1 MDDIRLVEASDEY
14 LVLETATGERYRLL
28 LDDQLRAATKRT
40 LATKSV
46 SDTMSPREIQE
57 QIRAGA
63 SVAHLA
69 SITGLASELIEKFAA
84 PVLDEIAFVVA
95 SAQSIRLSI
104 AGSRPNTTEHVE
116 FGEVIAARLRA
127 SGASENQ
134 WQAIKLEGSAWRVS
148 VNFNLGTE
156 SHLAAW
162 LFEPKKLTLAP
173 ENDMA
178 IRLSTEEIL
187 ATLPPA
193 SLRVLSTEE
202 PVAEVPVAE
211 IVAQIDHQSLESE
224 LDHQLEVETSATTDL
239 LEAMRRKRENRK
251 VEPEQP
257 QSNNEVESATPLVA
271 AVSEEIANAETE
283 IIDPETVDRLP
294 AKPAQSEPKKQ
305 RASMPSWDQIVFGA
319 KADD

>member
-1 MDDIRLVEASDEY
+1 MDDIRLVETGDEY

-40 LATKSV
+40 LATSSV

-57 QIRAGA
+57 QIRAGV

-84 PVLDEIAFVVA
+84 PVIDEIAFVVA
-95 SAQSIRLSI
+95 SAKSIRLSI
-104 AGSRPNTTEHVE
+104 AGTRPNTTEHVE
-116 FGEVIAARLRA
+116 FGEVIAGRLRA
-127 SGASENQ
+127 SGATDSE
-134 WQAIKLEGSAWRVS
+134 WQAIKLEGSAWRLS
-148 VNFNLGTE
+148 VNFVLGGD
-156 SHLAAW
+156 SHIAAW

-187 ATLPPA
+187 ASLPA
-193 SLRVLSTEE
+193 ANLRVLSTEE
-202 PVAEVPVAE
+202 PVAEIPVAE

-224 LDHQLEVETSATTDL
+224 LDHQVEVESSATTDL

-251 VEPEQP
+251 VESSPIRE
-257 QSNNEVESATPLVA
+257 NEEAESIELVA
-271 AVSEEIANAETE
+271 APNVKENAETE
-283 IIDPETVDRLP
+283 VPVAIEPETT
-294 AKPAQSEPKKQ
+294 KPAQNEPKKQ

>member
-1 MDDIRLVEASDEY
+1 MDDIRLVETGDEF

-28 LDDQLRAATKRT
+28 LDDQVRAAAKRT
-40 LATKSV
+40 ISSKTV
-46 SDTMSPREIQE
+46 SETMSPREIQE
-57 QIRAGA
+57 KIRSGT
-63 SVAHLA
+63 SVSHLV
-69 SITGLASELIEKFAA
+69 SITGLDAELIDKFAA

-104 AGSRPNTTEHVE
+104 AGTRPNTTEHVE
-116 FGEVIAARLRA
+116 FGEVIAGRLRA
-127 SGASENQ
+127 SGASDSE

-148 VNFNLGTE
+148 VNFRLGAE

-187 ATLPPA
+187 STLPA
-193 SLRVLSTEE
+193 ANLRVISSDE
-202 PVAEVPVAE
+202 PIAEVPAAE
-211 IVAQIDHQSLESE
+211 IVAQIEHESLQSE
-224 LDHQLEVETSATTDL
+224 LDHQVDVESSATTDL

-251 VEPEQP
+251 SDPV
-257 QSNNEVESATPLVA
+257 SIEVEIEDLASSADTNVN
-271 AVSEEIANAETE
+271 SEETE
-283 IIDPETVDRLP
+283 AADSESSSSEAVKTSQP
-294 AKPAQSEPKKQ
+294 EPKKQ

-319 KADD
+319 KVEE